1 MHKRITIGL
10 TKKMVEAMD
19 DVEEKKG
26 IDKTNQ
32 TRQAL
37 SEYLDL

>member
-10 TKKMVEAMD
+10 TKTMYQEMD
-19 DVEEKKG
+19 EVEEEKG

-32 TRQAL
+32 AREAL

>member
-10 TKKMVEAMD
+10 TKNMVEKMEK
-19 DVEEKKG
+19 VEEKKG

-37 SEYLDL
+37 SEYLNL